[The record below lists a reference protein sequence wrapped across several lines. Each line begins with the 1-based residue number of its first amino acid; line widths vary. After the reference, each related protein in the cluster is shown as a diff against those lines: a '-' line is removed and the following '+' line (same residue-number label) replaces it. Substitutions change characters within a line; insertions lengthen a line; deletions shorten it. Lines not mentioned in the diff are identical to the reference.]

1 MSYENLLLE
10 ERGTILYVTLNRPQ
24 ALNALNQA
32 TLSELQRLFG
42 EDYAGRR
49 DISGVILTGAGDR
62 AFVAGA
68 DIKEFVSVAER
79 GDGAAMARKGHDV
92 FFLIENFHRPVVA
105 VVNGF
110 ALGGGCELAMACHL
124 RVASEKA
131 RFGQPEVNLGI
142 IPGYGGTQRLN
153 QYIGKTKATELI
165 LTGEM
170 ISADEALRLGLVN
183 YVVPANEAVSKAEA
197 LLGLIASKGPV
208 AIEESIRAIN
218 AYYANENGYTA
229 EVKAFARTTQT
240 ADFREG
246 ASAFVEKRTANF
258 RGE

>member
-1 MSYENLLLE
+1 MSYENLLTD

-32 TLSELQRLFG
+32 TLSELERLFG

-49 DISGVILTGAGDR
+49 DITGVILTGAGDR

-68 DIKEFVSVAER
+68 DIKEFVTVAEQ
-79 GDGAAMARKGHDV
+79 GDGAAMARRGHDI

-124 RVASEKA
+124 RIASEKA

-170 ISADEALRLGLVN
+170 IDAGEALELGLVN
-183 YVVPANEAVSKAEA
+183 YVLPAGEATAKAEE
-197 LLGLIASKGPV
+197 LLALIARKGPV
-208 AIEESIRAIN
+208 AIEESIKAIN
-218 AYYANENGYTA
+218 AYYANPDGYTA
-229 EVKAFARTTQT
+229 EVEAFGRTTRT
-240 ADFREG
+240 TDFREG
-246 ASAFVEKRTANF
+246 ASAFVEKRPANF